1 MKKKKNDNRPEF
13 KKILSLIFQG
23 YAFFGWYDD
32 KKKAEHHLNA
42 LKSLEFK
49 CEMIFAGK
57 ENIYIILYLPEK
69 K

>member
-1 MKKKKNDNRPEF
+1 MKKKKNNGRPEF

-23 YAFFGWYDD
+23 YTFLDWYEE
-32 KKKAEHHLNA
+32 KGKAEHHLRA
-42 LKSLEFK
+42 LKNLGFK
-49 CEMIFAGK
+49 SEMIFAEK